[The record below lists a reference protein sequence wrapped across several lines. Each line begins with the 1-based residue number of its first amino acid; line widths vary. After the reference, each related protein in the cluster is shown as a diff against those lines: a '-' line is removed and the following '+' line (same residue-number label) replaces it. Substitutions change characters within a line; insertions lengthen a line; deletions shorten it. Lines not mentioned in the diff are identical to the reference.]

1 MRQHTIKFVGTKSNG
16 AHQVSD
22 APLFAHYSDAH
33 LMNIHENR
41 VICSLSWLLRLWPM
55 RRECN
60 RLPTQNSP
68 WIWRGRNWL
77 WHWHYHMH
85 ACIFRWTEKA
95 LSHAFF
101 STFPFIFITH
111 FLFRNHHR
119 SYFNFFQMVCIES
132 SVIFC
137 TARKHEFILHKNTKH
152 ERISLGSDR
161 FFLLY
166 FDKAEKSK
174 KATFAPV
181 FLLCRQLAAAVCAWL
196 ERKSVQRRENERNS
210 KMMLLKSN
218 RVLA

>member
-33 LMNIHENR
+33 LNIHENR

-137 TARKHEFILHKNTKH
+137 TARKHEFFLHKNTKH
-152 ERISLGSDR
+152 ERISLGSDC
-161 FFLLY
+161 
-166 FDKAEKSK
+166 
-174 KATFAPV
+174 V
-181 FLLCRQLAAAVCAWL
+181 FLLLSFW
-196 ERKSVQRRENERNS
+196 
-210 KMMLLKSN
+210 
-218 RVLA
+218 